1 MDIDLLAKM
10 VKEVIMDHDSVTL
23 PGVGS
28 FVTEVVPASFA
39 DKGYTIHPPYRRLF
53 FSPKQG
59 NDTLL
64 ADLYASSNHI
74 SSADATRIL
83 TEFLSEM
90 KEVLKVRKTI
100 IFPSLGRLRA
110 TRENHFFF
118 IADEDLDIYPSGFGL
133 EPVSLKTHEETR
145 EEVEEAVSSLAG
157 MLEAPATVDQGAE
170 DASVVAENIAD
181 APQEA
186 SPASI
191 VTENIADAP
200 QEASPAPEDTEE
212 LPELV
217 TVVDTLEEEIT
228 EANTAEDVS
237 IVAKEIADAPQET
250 SSAAPEPELEPEPEP
265 EPESEPEPEPAPAPK
280 PVTEYILDPELDVP
294 PPEKDYAWVRVILR
308 VLLWIAVL
316 AVAALIVLA
325 IVGRVAPDWLDRFL
339 YSPEELKILH
349 N

>member
-157 MLEAPATVDQGAE
+157 MLEAPAPVDQGAE

-186 SPASI
+186 SPAPI

-217 TVVDTLEEEIT
+217 TVVDTPEEEIT

-250 SSAAPEPELEPEPEP
+250 SSAAPEPELEPEP
-265 EPESEPEPEPAPAPK
+265 EPEPEPAPAPK